1 MAAAGI
7 NQLPVNKS
15 EGHQQSGRSESE
27 LQENRAEPEAREEPA
42 DRSAAASRLW
52 LEAGRLPQQLA
63 GGVVGGASGLAA
75 SASSPVLQV
84 QVQLVPL
91 AQRRGQADW
100 KDKQR
105 EQFLTSD
112 LSVIRE
118 LKQEVL
124 IKVKAQIKASS

>member
-1 MAAAGI
+1 M
-7 NQLPVNKS
+7 
-15 EGHQQSGRSESE
+15 
-27 LQENRAEPEAREEPA
+27 
-42 DRSAAASRLW
+42 
-52 LEAGRLPQQLA
+52 
-63 GGVVGGASGLAA
+63 GGASGLAA

-91 AQRRGQADW
+91 VQRRGQADW